1 MKSSKPFW
9 VSLLERGVAC
19 IFVVVLLP
27 VLLVAAFVI
36 HATGGSPIILT
47 GGLATRDGAA
57 GHSCRFR
64 TTGHGTPAFRTI
76 GRILRRYSID
86 ELPGLWSVARGHMSL
101 RDYFMRLR

>member
-1 MKSSKPFW
+1 MKSSKPSW

-19 IFVVVLLP
+19 IFIVVVLP
-27 VLLVAAFVI
+27 VLLVAACAI
-36 HATGGSPIILT
+36 HATGGSPVILT
-47 GGLATRDGAA
+47 DELATRDGAG

-86 ELPGLWSVARGHMSL
+86 QLPGLWSVARGHISL
-101 RDYFMRLR
+101 RGFMR